1 MANGPFDDT
10 ISQSINAAPN
20 CRFAVSYYLT
30 ASATGRFFPAANGQA
45 LRDSTG
51 ASLEIDP
58 TNPCANHGTNT
69 QTLYTGYFVATSFTA
84 TLSFAGR
91 DQIGYFDLQG
101 ITVVRQ

>member
-1 MANGPFDDT
+1 MAYGPYDDT
-10 ISQSINAAPN
+10 ILQSINAAPN

-30 ASATGRFFPAANGQA
+30 ASAAGRISPAANSQV

-58 TNPCANHGTNT
+58 TNPCANHGGKT
-69 QTLYTGYFVATSFTA
+69 QLLYTGYFVATGFTA

-101 ITVVRQ
+101 ITVR